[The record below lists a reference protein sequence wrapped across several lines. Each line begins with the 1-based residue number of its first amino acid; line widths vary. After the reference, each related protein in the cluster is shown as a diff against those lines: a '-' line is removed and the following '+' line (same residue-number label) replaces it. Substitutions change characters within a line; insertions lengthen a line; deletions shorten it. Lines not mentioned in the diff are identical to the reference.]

1 MKKYLYNKKSK
12 KVIKKNERI
21 TVIKVLDT
29 ISQKQKRNISSEKV
43 VVQNNLE

>member
-12 KVIKKNERI
+12 KVINERI

-29 ISQKQKRNISSEKV
+29 ISQKQKQNISSEKV
-43 VVQNNLE
+43 VVQNKLE

>member
-12 KVIKKNERI
+12 KVI